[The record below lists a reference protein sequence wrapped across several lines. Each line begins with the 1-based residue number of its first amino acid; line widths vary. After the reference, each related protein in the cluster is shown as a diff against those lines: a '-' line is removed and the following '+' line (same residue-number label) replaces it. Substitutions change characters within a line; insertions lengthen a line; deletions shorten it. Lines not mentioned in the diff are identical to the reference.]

1 MTIVLKDIQK
11 IDSLHN
17 SKLVAGFKGINK
29 PVDNI
34 MITEAPDVEQ
44 WITPNEVL
52 LSSLYGFDSLSKK
65 AIDQFMRSLH
75 NHNCSGL
82 IVKTSRFINKIP
94 QNIIDDCNHY
104 EIPLIEIPKDI
115 KYNNIMLESMQL
127 LFNEKNLLLN
137 QYKKINQQ
145 FIQLAIRNSSFNA
158 IVNLLSSLVNSPT
171 FIFKITHNIA
181 TDIIHNDQSHYELD
195 GFNFKQRKPVPQKDY
210 TNYQYYE
217 VVIPSHQ
224 ATLLMVKIPQ
234 SQDELYLGV
243 LQEKHSLQDVDFMAV
258 ENAVNFTQMEVL
270 KQTALDQ
277 GLRTYAND
285 IIDDLINGK
294 ITSEE
299 EFQTTLKHFN
309 LSETADYRVAV
320 IQALKDGKIQSDYF
334 RDNPREADRVVSQ
347 FKQFWPNAVYRI
359 RQNRIILIIPEKS
372 QTSENLQKNLQSI
385 LQTLEDTHPNLNFQI
400 GLSEIC
406 HPKDFKIHASQAL
419 KTLQIASHLN
429 KNNQIF
435 NYNDLG
441 FYRFL
446 FQVDNPEKLKS
457 FVPENLLKI
466 YEDKPELYTTLKTY
480 LDHNQNAKASAKEL
494 FIHPKT
500 MSYRLNKIQEKT
512 SIDFSDV
519 DEVFRLNVGIRVL
532 NVLNDETI

>member
-1 MTIVLKDIQK
+1 MAIILKDIQK
-11 IDSLHN
+11 IESLNN
-17 SKLVAGFKGINK
+17 SKLIAGSAGLNN
-29 PVDNI
+29 PVENI

-52 LSSLYGFDSLSKK
+52 LSSLYGFDNLSEK
-65 AIDQFMRSLH
+65 AIGQFMRSLH

-82 IVKTSRFINKIP
+82 IIKTSRFVNEIP
-94 QNIIDDCNHY
+94 QTIIDDCNQY
-104 EIPLIEIPKDI
+104 KIPLIEIPKNI
-115 KYNNIMLESMQL
+115 KYNDIMLESMQL

-145 FIQLAIRNSSFNA
+145 FIQLAIQNSSFNA
-158 IVNLLSSLVNSPT
+158 IVNLLSSLVSNPT
-171 FIFKITHNIA
+171 FIFKIEDNIA
-181 TDIIHNDQSHYELD
+181 SNIIHNDQNTHKLKEID
-195 GFNFKQRKPVPQKDY
+195 FTQRRPVPKKEY

-217 VVIPSHQ
+217 VTLTDKSFK
-224 ATLLMVKIPQ
+224 LLMVKIPQ
-234 SQDELYLGV
+234 SQDQLYLGV
-243 LQEKHSLQDVDFMAV
+243 LQENQILQDVDFMAI

-270 KQTALDQ
+270 KQTALNQ

-294 ITSEE
+294 IASEE
-299 EFQTTLKHFN
+299 EFQATLKHFN
-309 LSETADYRVAV
+309 LVETSNYRVTV
-320 IQALKDGKIQSDYF
+320 LQALKEEKVQPDYY

-347 FKQFWPNAVYRI
+347 FKLYWPNTVYRI
-359 RQNRIILIIPEKS
+359 RQNRIILIISEDQQSPEKM
-372 QTSENLQKNLQSI
+372 QDNLKKI

-400 GLSEIC
+400 GLSETC
-406 HPKDFKIHASQAL
+406 HPKDFKVYASQAL

-429 KNNQIF
+429 KRNQIF

-446 FQVDNPEKLKS
+446 FQVDNPEKLRS
-457 FVPENLLKI
+457 FVPEDLLKI
-466 YEDKPELYTTLKTY
+466 YKDKPELYTTLKTY
-480 LDHNQNAKASAKEL
+480 LEHNQNAKASANAL

-500 MSYRLNKIQEKT
+500 MSYRLNKIQERT
-512 SIDFSDV
+512 SINFSDV

-532 NVLNDETI
+532 NVLNDETV